1 MAISAQTI
9 EAEADTAGAAALS
22 DLEKRLLDAYQHDFP
37 LTPSPYRD
45 IAREVGSDEQTVIET
60 LNRLKNRGLISR
72 IGAVVTP
79 HKAGWSTLAA
89 MAVPPDRL
97 EAVAALVSDFAEV
110 NHNYEREHRL
120 NLWFVVTGP
129 DVAHV
134 RSVLRDVAA
143 RTGLAVL
150 DLPLVEAFRLDLGF
164 SLQWD

>member
-1 MAISAQTI
+1 MAVSAQTN
-9 EAEADTAGAAALS
+9 EAGADTAGTAALS
-22 DLEKRLLDAYQHDFP
+22 ELEKRLLDAYQHGFP
-37 LTPSPYRD
+37 LTPNPYGD
-45 IAREVGSDEQTVIET
+45 IARELGSDEQTVIAT
-60 LNRLKNRGLISR
+60 RRRLKDRGLISR

-97 EAVAALVSDFAEV
+97 EAVAALVSDFTEV

-120 NLWFVVTGP
+120 NLWFVVIGP

-134 RSVLRDVAA
+134 RSVLRDIEA
-143 RTGLAVL
+143 RTGLTVL